1 MMNVGHGILHKRK
14 GIKFCYVIFLN
25 EHTHIP
31 HIPHIPDL
39 AAHMSENAISTPPPI
54 IASLSAMNELQNIA
68 QQVETKT
75 NYLMLL
81 KDGIENMPVIH
92 QIEILRI
99 LYNKQTQINENK
111 NGVFINISKINDKT
125 LQELEN
131 YMKYVIQ
138 QEEQLNEIEEQKQY
152 LSKEYFDNK
161 THKDNSL

>member
-1 MMNVGHGILHKRK
+1 
-14 GIKFCYVIFLN
+14 
-25 EHTHIP
+25 
-31 HIPHIPDL
+31 
-39 AAHMSENAISTPPPI
+39 
-54 IASLSAMNELQNIA
+54 MNELQNIA